1 MDCYLT
7 ANGYAGW
14 TLWYSYAVISIVQIP
29 CPVHDDVGVMAAVGV
44 PLTSDSSSSP
54 LLETTCVIV
63 PPISFQHHDE
73 TQPSFISALELVS
86 QAGFEIRGLHMV
98 LFSEQ
103 RARALCCCFSGEYKV
118 IDDHGGSSWFKN

>member
-1 MDCYLT
+1 
-7 ANGYAGW
+7 
-14 TLWYSYAVISIVQIP
+14 
-29 CPVHDDVGVMAAVGV
+29 MAAVGV

-63 PPISFQHHDE
+63 PPIFFQHHDE
-73 TQPSFISALELVS
+73 NQPSFISALELVS
-86 QAGFEIRGLHMV
+86 QAGFEIQGLHMV

-118 IDDHGGSSWFKN
+118 DKLCDGPSLVMVLRRDNAASCFQLVLKGYG